1 MDDYHLLDRIPRLP
15 LGVGWHSVYRWYTI
29 ESMTDISRD
38 DVLHLAQL
46 SSLQLGDN
54 EIDALQQ
61 NLDDILGYVA
71 QLGELDTTGV
81 EPTYQVTGL
90 ENVWR
95 DDVVQTGDADREQL
109 LALAPEAQDNQ
120 VKVPKVL

>member
-1 MDDYHLLDRIPRLP
+1 MQFYLVLR
-15 LGVGWHSVYRWYTI
+15 YNCF
-29 ESMTDISRD
+29 MTEITRV

-46 SSLQLGDN
+46 SSLELTEG
-54 EIDALQQ
+54 EIEKLRVDIG
-61 NLDDILGYVA
+61 NILGYVQ
-71 QLGELDTTGV
+71 QLGQLDTSGI

-95 DDVVQTGDADREQL
+95 EDKIIDYGITREQL
-109 LALAPEAQDNQ
+109 LQRAPESTANQ